1 VEFAAGVIDLHQAL
15 AGFFVAQMTGQTTE
29 LCPPAIAIHDEG
41 DMIEFLA
48 ELERFFLCHG

>member
-1 VEFAAGVIDLHQAL
+1 
-15 AGFFVAQMTGQTTE
+15 MTGQTTE
-29 LCPPAIAIHDEG
+29 LCPSAIAIHDEG